1 MARTLDRSR
10 DFGTI
15 TGGDD
20 GATFVQDEIL
30 FDALGNELVA
40 DAPQEPKRRGRQPK
54 AIVTDVDAQLEANLS
69 NE

>member
-1 MARTLDRSR
+1 MAKTLDRSR

-30 FDALGNELVA
+30 FDALGNELS
-40 DAPQEPKRRGRQPK
+40 APQEPKRRGGRQPK
-54 AIVTDVDAQLEANLS
+54 AIVTDVDAQLEANLGA
-69 NE
+69 

>member
-10 DFGTI
+10 EFGTI

-40 DAPQEPKRRGRQPK
+40 DAPQEPKRRGGRPPK
-54 AIVTDVDAQLEANLS
+54 ATVSDVDAQLEANLGA
-69 NE
+69 